1 MNRPLLGWALAA
13 LLTLGLAGC
22 GGDDGAAGPAGPAG
36 PPGPVGPGGPGTA
49 PPTVAVVPGN
59 TAATATQYT
68 GTVSAVTITAAGA
81 VTVNFSLT
89 DAAGLP
95 VTGAQVKN
103 FEFQI
108 AKLVPSTVT
117 RPAYWQ
123 SYINRSDQEGGAKT
137 FTGGAERGK
146 PVAVATTPGA
156 YTYTFCTPLAAVATF
171 RYYGS
176 GTEPAGSCA
185 AAAVENAGVITSP
198 AWDAVR
204 PTLDLAY
211 NPAATTRLAI
221 IGRDGVI
228 VNVVKDFVPAS
239 LPTMLATSANEVV
252 TDESCGACHAES
264 SANRAKLLFGNKG
277 SGHLG
282 RRYDL
287 GSCTSC
293 HNAASY
299 DPATSTDAAW
309 KSLDLK
315 NIVHKLH
322 EEEYPQNAPFGGVGG
337 IGTGFVGGL
346 GVQNCRSCHDNQSPK
361 ITQPASRSTV
371 DKMAWRENITQQS
384 CNSCHAVDFAAHF
397 GNQPDNASCTL
408 CHGPGRALPVN
419 VAHATPYSTPNNPE
433 LVAGAQKVEY
443 QIASLTVDA
452 TTRQPTVRFR
462 VLLDGVA
469 ANLKALPTGVT
480 IGALNMK
487 LTWSAPLP
495 ASGIS
500 PAIATPVDWNN
511 LGGAGRTFWN
521 NTVTTGLLAYDQP
534 TTVNF
539 TTAGLIASL
548 IGPDADGYFTT
559 LPGINPTTPLA
570 FPAGNLTL
578 RAVAMESYLTINN
591 MNISGDAAMKGVD
604 GATNTLRRAIVDID
618 SCNTCHERVGFHSNA
633 GRMNSPQ
640 YCAACHNAEVSNSN
654 LFEGL
659 GQYGT
664 MTTAKQFAQHSNN
677 FKEMIHSIHAGP
689 FRNGPL
695 QSGSVPFNFIRGN
708 PNATGGNGPMVL
720 GEFGYPAQ
728 VSDCKACHLPNTY
741 ALPSNTNF
749 AWTVT
754 RTAVGNLVTAA
765 NAATFNPGLA
775 PRQGPSAGAC
785 GSCHAGTAAK
795 VHFDV
800 NTIAGIGESC
810 NVCHG
815 PGKPNE
821 AHK

>member
-1 MNRPLLGWALAA
+1 
-13 LLTLGLAGC
+13 
-22 GGDDGAAGPAGPAG
+22 
-36 PPGPVGPGGPGTA
+36 
-49 PPTVAVVPGN
+49 VVPGN
-59 TAATATQYT
+59 TAATATQYM
-68 GTVSAVTITAAGA
+68 GALSAVTINAAGA

-95 VTGAQVKN
+95 VTGAEAKN

-108 AKLVPSTVT
+108 AKLVPARPPSLPTGRATSTAPRATVRVT
-117 RPAYWQ
+117 VF
-123 SYINRSDQEGGAKT
+123 EGGN
-137 FTGGAERGK
+137 ERGR
-146 PVAVATTPGA
+146 PVAVAGTPGA

-171 RYYGS
+171 QYYGS
-176 GTEPAGSCA
+176 GTEPAGSCSTT
-185 AAAVENAGVITSP
+185 AVGRSGVIASP

-221 IGRDGVI
+221 LGRDGVI
-228 VNVVKDFVPAS
+228 VNIVKDFVPAS
-239 LPTMLATSANEVV
+239 LPTMLATTANEVV
-252 TDESCGACHAES
+252 TEESCGACHAES
-264 SANRAKLLFGNKG
+264 SADRAKLLFGNKG

-287 GSCTSC
+287 GTCTSC
-293 HNAASY
+293 HNAASFN
-299 DPATSTDAAW
+299 PETSTDAAW
-309 KSLDLK
+309 ESLDLK
-315 NIVHKLH
+315 NIVHHLH
-322 EEEYPQNAPFGGVGG
+322 TGEYPQNAPFGGVGG
-337 IGTGFVGGL
+337 IGTGFNGGL
-346 GVQNCRSCHDNQSPK
+346 GVQNCRACHDNQSPK
-361 ITQPASRSTV
+361 ILPLQPAARTTA
-371 DKMAWRENITQQS
+371 DKMAWQQNISQQA
-384 CNSCHAVDFAAHF
+384 CNSCHAVDFTTHF

-408 CHGPGRALPVN
+408 CHGPGRALPVT

-433 LVAGAQKVEY
+433 LVAGAKKVEY
-443 QIASLTVDA
+443 QIASMTVDA

-462 VLLDGVA
+462 VLVDGTPL
-469 ANLKALPTGVT
+469 NLKTLPTAEIS

-495 ASGIS
+495 ASGMS
-500 PAIATPVDWNN
+500 PAIAKPVDWNN
-511 LGGAGRTFWN
+511 LGGGAGRTFWN
-521 NTVTTGLLAYDQP
+521 NTVTTGLAAFDQP

-548 IGPDADGYFTT
+548 TGPDADGYFTT
-559 LPGINPTTPLA
+559 VPGINPTTPLA
-570 FPAGNLTL
+570 FPAGDLTL
-578 RAVAMESYLTINN
+578 RAVAMESYLTINA

-604 GATNTLRRAIVDID
+604 GANTLRRAIVDIN
-618 SCNTCHERVGFHSNA
+618 SCNTCHERIGFHSNA
-633 GRMNSPQ
+633 GRMNSPE

-664 MTTAKQFAQHSNN
+664 MTTPKQFAQHSNN

-728 VSDCKACHLPNTY
+728 VSDCQACHLPNTY
-741 ALPSNTNF
+741 ALPSNTNY
-749 AWTVT
+749 AWSVT
-754 RTAVGNLVTAA
+754 RTEVANLVATA
-765 NAATFNPGLA
+765 NAASFNPGLA

-795 VHFDV
+795 VHFEV

-821 AHK
+821 AHR